1 MFPFPDNEVPPCSM
15 KLRALSRTEESER
28 FHGLTVDA
36 LLMLSPNRPSL
47 SRLELKVDVTFTPSV
62 CGPRLVNPESPS
74 GHCPKGTSLA
84 ST

>member
-1 MFPFPDNEVPPCSM
+1 M
-15 KLRALSRTEESER
+15 KLRALSRMEESER
-28 FHGLTVDA
+28 FHGLMVDA
-36 LLMLSPNRPSL
+36 LLMLSPNRPSFSMVAL
-47 SRLELKVDVTFTPSV
+47 NVDVTFTPRV